1 MLICSDLRTCVQSDR
16 VLKVDYGSQL
26 FNDPKL
32 VELTAGFPEERYR
45 PDTGISIDISLIA
58 GNESEK
64 KRVLEDDGKED
75 SVFVDDKSS
84 KAVKAVNDSVPFK
97 PVKKLEAVSDD
108 DWNDTPSIPP
118 KPVKKLEAMSDDDW
132 NDTPSIPPKPVKKL
146 EAVSDDDWND
156 TPSQPVKRV
165 DSSPANENQSSASQ
179 HKTSRRTIFERIE
192 KKAVKKPA
200 KKETPP
206 PVPARSLSRVS
217 TASKPK
223 RDNDDSIP
231 HDSDDSFDW
240 EQFWGESDTKS
251 DKKKPVPPP
260 LPTASKPKLSRE
272 LKWSDDELSDD
283 WNDLPKSKSKKE
295 MEEDDWNDLPKSKS
309 KKEVK
314 EDDWNDLPKSKS
326 KKEMEEDDRS
336 KPTRRQSVASVVHP
350 RKSSKPVIPDTNS
363 DWSVD
368 DDLPVETEKK
378 TTKNSP
384 GDFSKPTTKPVSTP
398 KEKSNVAVT
407 S

>member
-1 MLICSDLRTCVQSDR
+1 MICSDLRTCVQSDR

-26 FNDPKL
+26 FNNPKL

-64 KRVLEDDGKED
+64 KRVSEDDGKED

-97 PVKKLEAVSDD
+97 PVKKLEAV
-108 DWNDTPSIPP
+108 
-118 KPVKKLEAMSDDDW
+118 SDDDW

-206 PVPARSLSRVS
+206 PVPARPLSRVS

-240 EQFWGESDTKS
+240 EQFWGENDTKS

-272 LKWSDDELSDD
+272 LKWSDDELS
-283 WNDLPKSKSKKE
+283 
-295 MEEDDWNDLPKSKS
+295 
-309 KKEVK
+309 
-314 EDDWNDLPKSKS
+314 DDWNDLPKSKS

>member
-1 MLICSDLRTCVQSDR
+1 M
-16 VLKVDYGSQL
+16 
-26 FNDPKL
+26 
-32 VELTAGFPEERYR
+32 
-45 PDTGISIDISLIA
+45 
-58 GNESEK
+58 
-64 KRVLEDDGKED
+64 
-75 SVFVDDKSS
+75 DDKSS

-118 KPVKKLEAMSDDDW
+118 KPVKKLEAM
-132 NDTPSIPPKPVKKL
+132 
-146 EAVSDDDWND
+146 SDDDWND

-240 EQFWGESDTKS
+240 EQFWGENDTKS

-295 MEEDDWNDLPKSKS
+295 VEEDDWNDLPKSKS

-378 TTKNSP
+378 TKNSP

>member
-1 MLICSDLRTCVQSDR
+1 MICSDLRTCVQSDR

-26 FNDPKL
+26 FNNPKL

-64 KRVLEDDGKED
+64 KRVSEDDGKED

-132 NDTPSIPPKPVKKL
+132 NDTPS
-146 EAVSDDDWND
+146 
-156 TPSQPVKRV
+156 QPVKRV
-165 DSSPANENQSSASQ
+165 DSSPANENQSSVSQ

-206 PVPARSLSRVS
+206 PVPARPLSRVS

-309 KKEVK
+309 KKEME

-326 KKEMEEDDRS
+326 KKEMEEDDWNDLPKSKSKKEVEEDDRS